1 VVIAYALAVLA
12 ACGLLWALQRMVAI
26 SLGDPPTLLEQYRR
40 VWKVPV
46 IRVRVTK

>member
-12 ACGLLWALQRMVAI
+12 ACGLLWALQRMVSI
-26 SLGDPPTLLEQYRR
+26 SLGEPPMLVDQLRA

-46 IRVRVTK
+46 IRVRVK